1 MTRSDNAPYRSI
13 AHALLKTY
21 EFPVMMILS
30 YPNGTVVHAI
40 NANILLDMEGEK
52 AMFLQS
58 GLDDPASVLYSKFLK
73 TGIEKAGQKRQEH
86 KNDKDEL

>member
-1 MTRSDNAPYRSI
+1 MTRSENTPYRSV
-13 AHALLKTY
+13 ARELLKTY

-58 GLDDPASVLYSKFLK
+58 GFDDPASVLYSKFLK
-73 TGIEKAGQKRQEH
+73 TGIERAGQKEQHH
-86 KNDKDEL
+86 KNDKEEL